1 MLNIFTRTI
10 IFFLLLS
17 TYSSADY
24 IKKITIEGNQRV
36 SKESIIIF
44 SDIPKNKIINDNDIN
59 LILNNLYDT
68 GFFKDISLDFKNSV
82 LKISLTENPII
93 ENLFIKGIKNKKTL
107 NIIKDNLLL
116 KDRSS
121 YNESTLKRDINFTLN
136 GLKDLGYYF
145 ASIKSTSV
153 SLGNNKIDLTYD
165 IDLGDKAIIKKISFI
180 GDKFFKDRKLE
191 SVIISEESKFWKI
204 LSKKK
209 IINDDL
215 INFDRQLL
223 SNFYKNKGF
232 YNVKINSSYVK
243 YLEKNKFELIY
254 NINSNEIFYFND
266 LKLTLPN
273 DYDLVNF
280 EGLISILNELKGKPY
295 SLNSINYILKEI
307 DNITLF
313 KEYEFLK
320 ATVKETFKDNQINL
334 EFVIEETSKSYVE
347 KINILGNN
355 VTHESVI
362 RNYFLVDEGD
372 AFNEILHTRS
382 INNVRSL
389 NFFKSVKSKIKD
401 GSSSNQKIIDILVEE
416 KPTGEISAGAGVG
429 TNGGTLGFQITENN
443 FLGRGIEFAT
453 DLSLSAESIKG
464 KFAFDNPNFYGS
476 DRNLNFSVESSETDR
491 LTNFGY
497 KSNKTGFEI
506 GTGYKAYQNLFLR
519 SSISTYYESIKTNST
534 ASISRQKQKG
544 NFFDTFINYGLDYD
558 KRDQKFDTTS
568 GFRSRFN
575 QNIPI
580 FSESNSLLSF
590 YDYKIYKSLLN
601 ESIGTAGLYVGVAKS
616 ISNKNIKLSDRLF
629 LPANKLRGFER
640 GKVGP
645 VDDKDHIGGNYAAS
659 INFAASLPGIMSN
672 SQNTDFSL
680 FLDAA
685 NIWGVDY
692 DDTVNNSNTIRSSIG
707 IAVDWTTPIGPLN
720 FSLSEN
726 ITKNNTDITE
736 FFRFNLGTTF

>member
-1 MLNIFTRTI
+1 MLKTFIKI
-10 IFFLLLS
+10 SILLLLLS

-24 IKKITIEGNQRV
+24 IKEITIEGNERV
-36 SKESIIIF
+36 SKESIIVF

-59 LILNNLYDT
+59 LILNNLYNT
-68 GFFKDISLDFKNSV
+68 GFFKDISLDLENSV

-93 ENLFIKGIKNKKTL
+93 ENLIINGVKNKKTL

-116 KDRSS
+116 KDRASFNNTS
-121 YNESTLKRDINFTLN
+121 LKRDKNFALN
-136 GLKDLGYYF
+136 RLKDLGYYF
-145 ASIKSTSV
+145 ATLKSTSV
-153 SLGNNKIDLTYD
+153 NLGNNKINLIYD
-165 IDLGDKAIIKKISFI
+165 IDLGDKAEIQKISFI

-191 SVIISEESKFWKI
+191 SIIISEESKFWKI
-204 LSKKK
+204 LSRKKL
-209 IINDDL
+209 INDNL

-232 YNVKINSSYVK
+232 YNVKINSSYAK

-266 LKLTLPN
+266 LKLTLPS
-273 DYDLVNF
+273 DYDSVNF
-280 EGLISILNELKGKPY
+280 DDLISIFNELKGKPY
-295 SLNSINYILKEI
+295 SLNSINFILKEI
-307 DNITLF
+307 DSITLL
-313 KEYEFLK
+313 KQYEFLK
-320 ATVKETFKDNQINL
+320 ATVKESFKGNQINL
-334 EFVIEETSKSYVE
+334 EFVIEETPKSYVE

-355 VTHESVI
+355 VTQESVI

-389 NFFKSVKSKIKD
+389 NFFQSVKSKIKD

-443 FLGRGIEFAT
+443 FLGRGIEFST

-464 KFAFDNPNFYGS
+464 KFAFDNPNFNGS
-476 DRNLNFSVESSETDR
+476 DRNLNFSLESSETDR
-491 LTNFGY
+491 LKDFGY
-497 KSNKTGFEI
+497 KSNKTGFAL
-506 GTGYKAYQNLFLR
+506 GTGYKTYQNLFLR
-519 SSISTYYESIKTNST
+519 TSISTYYESIKTNST
-534 ASISRQKQKG
+534 ASASRQKQKG

-558 KRDQKFDTTS
+558 TRDQKFDTTS

-575 QNIPI
+575 QSIPI
-580 FSESNSLLSF
+580 ISENNSLLSF

-601 ESIGTAGLYVGVAKS
+601 ESVGTAGLYVGVAKS
-616 ISNKNIKLSDRLF
+616 VSNKNIKLSERLF
-629 LPANKLRGFER
+629 LPENKLRGFER

-645 VDDKDHIGGNYAAS
+645 VDDKDHVGGNFAAS
-659 INFAASLPGIMSN
+659 INFAASLPSIMPN
-672 SQNTDFSL
+672 SQNTDFSV
-680 FLDAA
+680 FLDVA

-692 DDTVNNSNTIRSSIG
+692 DNTVSNSNTIRSSIG